1 MAKKKSGFGLM
12 TIIAFAVVV
21 VGLVLVIV
29 GYTADW
35 MKTTVDSIAGSTS
48 SASKLSDLAEAYDT
62 LGDTAADIMKG
73 FGVMNAFAIITFIAM
88 IVSACGYVVSAI
100 IRLRI
105 LKLVTALAGV
115 VTVVCAVIVLITSI
129 TFAGNYGGIDIG
141 IVSTEY
147 TIAVGPILMLGRRR
161 AGRRGYGRR
170 RHEKVNRTIHDR
182 EKPEA
187 YASGFS
193 FSSLPLSLAFAT
205 VGPQALRARRPHR
218 SPPTGKPAQ
227 YRSISAFTFAGT
239 STVSSMP
246 SGTRAVYTA
255 VSPDTFQLTAISPR
269 TLSYRPSACVSRPE
283 KSISGFN
290 VSFANPAPSNDGRMP
305 RQYLNIHSPQLPY
318 A

>member
-48 SASKLSDLAEAYDT
+48 SASKLSDLAEAYDA

-115 VTVVCAVIVLITSI
+115 VTLVCAVVVLITSI

-147 TIAVGPILMLGRRR
+147 TISTGPILMLIGGVLGG
-161 AGRRGYGRR
+161 AA
-170 RHEKVNRTIHDR
+170 T
-182 EKPEA
+182 
-187 YASGFS
+187 
-193 FSSLPLSLAFAT
+193 AFGAM
-205 VGPQALRARRPHR
+205 
-218 SPPTGKPAQ
+218 K
-227 YRSISAFTFAGT
+227 
-239 STVSSMP
+239 
-246 SGTRAVYTA
+246 
-255 VSPDTFQLTAISPR
+255 
-269 TLSYRPSACVSRPE
+269 
-283 KSISGFN
+283 K
-290 VSFANPAPSNDGRMP
+290 
-305 RQYLNIHSPQLPY
+305 
-318 A
+318 

>member
-35 MKTTVDSIAGSTS
+35 VKTTVDSIAGSTS

-115 VTVVCAVIVLITSI
+115 VTVVCAVVVLITSI
-129 TFAGNYGGIDIG
+129 TFAGDFIPGISIGDIASTGG
-141 IVSTEY
+141 S
-147 TIAVGPILMLGRRR
+147 IAVGPILMLIGGVLGG
-161 AGRRGYGRR
+161 A
-170 RHEKVNRTIHDR
+170 
-182 EKPEA
+182 A
-187 YASGFS
+187 
-193 FSSLPLSLAFAT
+193 
-205 VGPQALRARRPHR
+205 
-218 SPPTGKPAQ
+218 
-227 YRSISAFTFAGT
+227 
-239 STVSSMP
+239 
-246 SGTRAVYTA
+246 TA
-255 VSPDTFQLTAISPR
+255 VGAM
-269 TLSYRPSACVSRPE
+269 
-283 KSISGFN
+283 KK
-290 VSFANPAPSNDGRMP
+290 
-305 RQYLNIHSPQLPY
+305 
-318 A
+318 